1 MSEHVTAIGFFLT
14 PLETTLHRISPRFT
28 RPPTPAASI
37 AIHGAVLAVWLLL
50 FAQAIFGAGL
60 RGWAVGIVYVAYDTF
75 LLIFTFAQTFN
86 LRRKPMPA
94 AFAARPSLAIIIAAY
109 NEDGVLAGTIAALRA
124 QSDPPDEIIVA
135 DDGST
140 DGTFLLL
147 QREYGFVPPPIGG
160 ISAASA
166 VIPGLRWLRA
176 PHGGKARTLN
186 LALGHV
192 KSDLFLTV
200 DADTKLAPDAIAAMR
215 GAFAATP
222 GLVAAT
228 GVLAPHCEDD
238 AAGRFFEWF
247 QTYEYIRNFLGRYAW
262 ARTDSLL
269 LISGAFA
276 GFRRDAVITVGGFD
290 PDCMVEDYEL
300 IHRLRRYGYDNDLDW
315 HSTVLGTARA
325 VTSAPG
331 SIMAFL
337 RQRRRWFGGFLQTQ
351 LWYRDMVGARKYRRL
366 GTWMLPVKAVDTMQ
380 PIYGLCAFALLL
392 WYIGS
397 GRIAVLLP
405 VGGIIF
411 GKIAIDLAF
420 HIWSIRLYRNWVG
433 GLTKANIA
441 LAIMASIA
449 EPFSFQLFRHLGAC
463 WGWVFFL
470 TGQRS
475 WGTRR
480 RVVVVEQ

>member
-1 MSEHVTAIGFFLT
+1 MLKRLLHASLVVVFASAGAPSCAAQVDLSSLT
-14 PLETTLHRISPRFT
+14 GTVSDSAGQRI
-28 RPPTPAASI
+28 PAAHVVAVQVGTGLKRETVSS
-37 AIHGAVLAVWLLL
+37 ASGAYE
-50 FAQAIFGAGL
+50 I
-60 RGWAVGIVYVAYDTF
+60 
-75 LLIFTFAQTFN
+75 
-86 LRRKPMPA
+86 
-94 AFAARPSLAIIIAAY
+94 
-109 NEDGVLAGTIAALRA
+109 
-124 QSDPPDEIIVA
+124 PD
-135 DDGST
+135 
-140 DGTFLLL
+140 L
-147 QREYGFVPPPIGG
+147 PIGLYRVTC
-160 ISAASA
+160 SAAGFQDA
-166 VIPGLRWLRA
+166 VFELQQTVGQT
-176 PHGGKARTLN
+176 RTLN

-192 KSDLFLTV
+192 QSELFLTV

-228 GVLAPHCEDD
+228 GVLAPHCEAD

-300 IHRLRRYGYDNDLDW
+300 IHRLRRYGYDNNLGW

-325 VTSAPG
+325 LTSAPG
-331 SIMAFL
+331 SVMAFM

-351 LWYRDMVGARKYRRL
+351 LWYRDMVGAKKYSRL

-392 WYIGS
+392 WYIFT
-397 GRIAVLLP
+397 GRVAVLLP

-433 GLTKANIA
+433 GLTKANIG
-441 LAIMASIA
+441 LAILASIA

-480 RVVVVEQ
+480 RVDPVKAVT